1 MWDLSSPTRDWAMLP
16 ALGAQSL
23 NHWTAGKDPTHFHI
37 LSKSAPR
44 QPWFLPWRGSLLLW
58 LLIENGLPQ
67 WLSSKEST
75 HNAGAS
81 RDVTSIHGSR
91 RSPGEGHGNP
101 FQYSCLEN
109 PMDRGAWRATVHWVA
124 RSRTWLKRLCTH
136 TLTRK
141 WQATQRI
148 ELIFDFVIWS
158 KC

>member
-1 MWDLSSPTRDWAMLP
+1 MWDLSSPIRDWAMLP
-16 ALGAQSL
+16 ALGVQSL
-23 NHWTAGKDPTHFHI
+23 NHWTAGKDTTHFHI
-37 LSKSAPR
+37 LNKSTPR

-75 HNAGAS
+75 RNAGAS
-81 RDVTSIHGSR
+81 KDMASIHGSR
-91 RSPGEGHGNP
+91 RSPGEGHGNT

-109 PMDRGAWRATVHWVA
+109 PMDRGAWRATVHRVA
-124 RSRTWLKRLCTH
+124 RTWTWLKWLCTH

-148 ELIFDFVIWS
+148 ELIFDFVIWT